1 MIFKQ
6 FTYKT
11 INVILLKDAEVLE
24 YNTDLHVLAVYIDLQ
39 NNDCS
44 FDCGKLDCSE
54 CPFGSSEEPC
64 GSLIINAFKPLYVLQ
79 KPRNSNVTTI

>member
-6 FTYKT
+6 FNYKN
-11 INVILLKDAEVLE
+11 INVILLKDADVLE
-24 YNTDLHVLAVYIDLQ
+24 NNTDLPVLAVYIDLQ

-44 FDCGKLDCSE
+44 FNCGELDCSE

-64 GSLIINAFKPLYVLQ
+64 DSLIINAFKPLYVLQ
-79 KPRNSNVTTI
+79 KPRNSDVTTI

>member
-6 FTYKT
+6 FNYKN
-11 INVILLKDAEVLE
+11 INVILLKDADVLE
-24 YNTDLHVLAVYIDLQ
+24 DYTDLPVLAVYIDLQ
-39 NNDCS
+39 NNNCM
-44 FDCGKLDCSE
+44 FDCEGLNCLE

-64 GSLIINAFKPLYVLQ
+64 DSLIINAFKPLYVLQ